1 MTTTLHAVATKKAM
15 TRLLPLLMAAYFMSF
30 VDRTNIGLAKTAL
43 EADVG
48 ISAAAYGLGAG
59 VFFIS
64 YALLEVPSNLIL
76 HKIGA
81 RRWIA
86 RIAVTWGLL
95 SAAMMFTNS
104 ETTFYVLRFL
114 LGAAEA
120 GLFPGLMY
128 LITIWFAQQQRATI
142 VGMMLI
148 ASSTAYIVG
157 NPVGGALMLLDG
169 NLGLHGWQWLFLL
182 EGIPTVIIG
191 IVIWF
196 KLPDN
201 PRDASWL
208 TPAEADEMTARAEGN
223 PAEAASAHISL
234 GAGFRNPLILSVAAI
249 WFLDQIAT
257 YGVVFFTPAVVEG
270 LGVTGSFA
278 IGFVAGL
285 VGVGAVA
292 GVITFPRVARRV
304 GREIQLIGVALVGT
318 IVSAAAFLVIEIAAT
333 KLVILG
339 TMMFFVV
346 GMQPLLWSVVMARVK
361 GRAAAGLLAYVNT
374 LGLLGAFVGP
384 YAFGIAESITGSA
397 SSGIIVLIGTAGV
410 SLAIVPLLSRL
421 ADRSAVEDDLDPV
434 PA

>member
-1 MTTTLHAVATKKAM
+1 MTNTLHAVASKKAM

-43 EADVG
+43 EADIG

-95 SAAMMFTNS
+95 SAGMMFTNS

-128 LITIWFAQQQRATI
+128 LITLWFAQQQRATI
-142 VGMMLI
+142 VGLMLI

-157 NPVGGALMLLDG
+157 NPVGGALMRLDG

-182 EGIPTVIIG
+182 EGIPTVILG

-196 KLPDN
+196 KLPDS
-201 PRDASWL
+201 PQDATWL
-208 TPAEADEMTARAEGN
+208 TREEADEMTARAVGD
-223 PAEAASAHISL
+223 PADAASSHISL
-234 GAGFRNPLILSVAAI
+234 GAGFRNPLILAVAAV
-249 WFLDQIAT
+249 WFLNQIAT

-270 LGVTGSFA
+270 LGVEGSFT
-278 IGFVAGL
+278 IGIVAGL

-292 GVITFPRVARRV
+292 GVIVFPRLARRLE
-304 GREIQLIGVALVGT
+304 REIPLIGVAIVGT
-318 IVSAAAFLVIEIAAT
+318 IICAGGYLVLGDPAV
-333 KLVILG
+333 KLVVLG

-346 GMQPLLWSVVMARVK
+346 GMQPLLWSVVMARVN
-361 GRAAAGLLAYVNT
+361 GRAAAGLLAYVNMI
-374 LGLLGAFVGP
+374 GLLGAFVGP
-384 YAFGIAESITGSA
+384 YAFGIAESITGVA

-410 SLAIVPLLSRL
+410 SLAIMPLLSRL
-421 ADRSAVEDDLDPV
+421 VSRGAVTDEREAV
-434 PA
+434 TV

>member
-201 PRDASWL
+201 PRDATWL
-208 TPAEADEMTARAEGN
+208 TAAEADEMTARAEGS
-223 PAEAASAHISL
+223 PAEAASSHISL

-278 IGFVAGL
+278 IGFVSGL

-292 GVITFPRVARRV
+292 GVITFPRLARRL

-318 IVSAAAFLVIEIAAT
+318 IVFAAAFLVVDIAAA

-384 YAFGIAESITGSA
+384 YAFGIAESITGIA

-421 ADRSAVEDDLDPV
+421 ASRSAVGDDLEPV